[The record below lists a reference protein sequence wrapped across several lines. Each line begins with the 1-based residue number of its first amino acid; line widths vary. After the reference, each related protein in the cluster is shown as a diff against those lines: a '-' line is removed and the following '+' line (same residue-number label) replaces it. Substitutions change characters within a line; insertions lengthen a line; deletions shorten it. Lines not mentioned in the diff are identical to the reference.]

1 MVVEVL
7 PDIVV
12 PNNTHPKSFGT
23 VSLLIEF
30 CLNYST
36 NNHRELK
43 SRYRSAIHFVKNM
56 RIHDSM
62 IQDYINFYQNKNN
75 KKDIIINNKEK
86 EELRHWLKALIGR
99 NLYQNEAFYPI
110 LNEKDP
116 IVQRALKVK

>member
-1 MVVEVL
+1 
-7 PDIVV
+7 
-12 PNNTHPKSFGT
+12 
-23 VSLLIEF
+23 
-30 CLNYST
+30 
-36 NNHRELK
+36 
-43 SRYRSAIHFVKNM
+43 M